1 MLDLEAAVHDD
12 RKASGAG
19 PVGRRFIDEAELEPQ
34 RLDTEFVRE
43 AEYLVSYARDGV
55 LPPEYVNE
63 VYPARHLVD

>member
-55 LPPEYVNE
+55 LSPEYIHKVD
-63 VYPARHLVD
+63 VARHIA